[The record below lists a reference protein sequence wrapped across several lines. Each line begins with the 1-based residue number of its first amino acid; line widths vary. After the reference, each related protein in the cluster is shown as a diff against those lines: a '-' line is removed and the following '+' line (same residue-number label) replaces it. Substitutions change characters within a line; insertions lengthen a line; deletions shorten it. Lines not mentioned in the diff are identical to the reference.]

1 MKARNLALSIFTAA
15 TLATIATGCAV
26 TRHQESTGAY
36 VDDSVVTTRVKT
48 KFAADKTVGAMSIG
62 VETLK
67 GVVQLS
73 GFAKSMEEKTMKPPN
88 DLGFVHIFV
97 PAEKPDLPTL
107 LLLHG
112 TGGDERDLLGLGR
125 ELWPGAALLGVRGK
139 VRENGM
145 PRFFRRFAEGVF
157 DVDDLMT
164 RTNELAEFID
174 TAAEHYGFSKRHLI
188 AVGYSN
194 GAKIAAS
201 LIFLHPHY
209 LAAGVLFRAQV
220 PFTPDLVRNFSE
232 LSVFLAGGMR
242 DTIVPHN
249 QTEQLGAIL
258 QSGGADVSMFW
269 HRGGHEL
276 GDDDIKAAKTWLV
289 DKVIKKLAA

>member
-1 MKARNLALSIFTAA
+1 
-15 TLATIATGCAV
+15 
-26 TRHQESTGAY
+26 
-36 VDDSVVTTRVKT
+36 
-48 KFAADKTVGAMSIG
+48 
-62 VETLK
+62 
-67 GVVQLS
+67 
-73 GFAKSMEEKTMKPPN
+73 MKPPN

-97 PAEKPDLPTL
+97 PAEKPNSPTL

-139 VRENGM
+139 VLENGM

-157 DVDDLMT
+157 DVDDLKA

-174 TAAEHYGFSKRHLI
+174 VASERYGFSKRRLVAI
-188 AVGYSN
+188 GYSN
-194 GAKIAAS
+194 GANIAAS

-209 LAAGVLFRAQV
+209 LAAAVLFRAQI
-220 PFTPDLVRNFSE
+220 PFTPEMLRNFSE
-232 LSVFLAGGMR
+232 LSVFLAGGLR
-242 DTIVPHN
+242 DPIVPRE
-249 QTEQLGAIL
+249 QTEQLAEIL

-276 GDDDIKAAKTWLV
+276 GGDDIEAAKTWLG
-289 DKVIKKLAA
+289 DKITRKLAA

>member
-1 MKARNLALSIFTAA
+1 
-15 TLATIATGCAV
+15 
-26 TRHQESTGAY
+26 
-36 VDDSVVTTRVKT
+36 
-48 KFAADKTVGAMSIG
+48 
-62 VETLK
+62 
-67 GVVQLS
+67 
-73 GFAKSMEEKTMKPPN
+73 MKPPN
-88 DLGFVHIFV
+88 DLEFVHIFV
-97 PAEKPDLPTL
+97 PAEKPKSPTL

-112 TGGDERDLLGLGR
+112 TGGDERDLLELGK

-139 VRENGM
+139 VLENGM

-157 DVDDLMT
+157 DVDDLKA

-174 TAAEHYGFSKRHLI
+174 IAAEHYGFRKRHLV

-194 GAKIAAS
+194 GANIAAS

-220 PFTPDLVRNFSE
+220 PFLPDLVRNFSE

-242 DTIVPHN
+242 DTIVPHD
-249 QTEQLGAIL
+249 QTEQLAAIL
-258 QSGGADVSMFW
+258 ESGQADVSLFW

-276 GDDDIKAAKTWLV
+276 GNDDIEAAKAWLV
-289 DKVIKKLAA
+289 DKVFKKLAA

>member
-1 MKARNLALSIFTAA
+1 
-15 TLATIATGCAV
+15 
-26 TRHQESTGAY
+26 
-36 VDDSVVTTRVKT
+36 
-48 KFAADKTVGAMSIG
+48 
-62 VETLK
+62 
-67 GVVQLS
+67 
-73 GFAKSMEEKTMKPPN
+73 MEEKTMKPPN

-97 PAEKPDLPTL
+97 SAEKPNSPTL

-112 TGGDERDLLGLGR
+112 TGGDESDLLGLGR
-125 ELWPGAALLGVRGK
+125 ELCPGAALLGVRGK
-139 VRENGM
+139 VLENGM
-145 PRFFRRFAEGVF
+145 PRFFRRFREGVF

-174 TAAEHYGFSKRHLI
+174 TAAEHYGFSKRHLV

-194 GAKIAAS
+194 GANIAAS

-242 DTIVPHN
+242 DPIVPSD
-249 QTEQLGAIL
+249 QTEQLAAIL
-258 QSGGADVSMFW
+258 ESGGADVSMFW

-276 GDDDIKAAKTWLV
+276 GEDDIDAAMTWLR
-289 DKVIKKLAA
+289 DKVAKRLAA